1 MKART
6 IKIKV
11 VKETSQTVTVMF
23 TSLNRKMPIPREDFE
38 KRVKNGEYTVVGS
51 LISSE
56 DKK

>member
-38 KRVKNGEYTVVGS
+38 KRVKNGEYEIVGS
-51 LISSE
+51 LISE